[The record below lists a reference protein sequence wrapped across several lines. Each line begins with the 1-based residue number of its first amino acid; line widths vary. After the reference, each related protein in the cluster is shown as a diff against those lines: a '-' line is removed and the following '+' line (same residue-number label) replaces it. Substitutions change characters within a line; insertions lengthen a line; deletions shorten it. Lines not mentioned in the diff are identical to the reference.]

1 MKQLCQ
7 RSARSRSSRLGGLML
22 RRMLPALLLGMSMTQ
37 AGADDDRI
45 APYPLTQSDYS
56 TTSGAIYLS
65 NLDATIEALSDA
77 DGAVAR
83 PVELATQL
91 YHRYRIL
98 GRLDDGERALDL
110 VEQHVGPDASASA
123 LLTRASI
130 RNGFHRFDGAR
141 RDLEAARDRGAP
153 AAAVDGIDRELRLA
167 QGDYDSFGE
176 DWSWARQPASGF
188 YDAVFR
194 GNASVLLGQQET
206 ASLQFFRAQQHYR
219 DSNPFPLAWLYTQQ
233 GIALVRNGEFERAIP
248 YLEAALERVPG
259 FYVAAE
265 HLAECEYETGALEQS
280 RSRYRQVIEQTDDPA
295 FRAALAKVEEA
306 LGNPERAR
314 ALRDR
319 AMADYERLLA
329 ARPAAYGG
337 HAIDFLIEQGRVD
350 RALELARQNRSLRA
364 DIGSRI
370 SLAVAAQAAGE
381 DEQACRAL
389 EDALA
394 TGLKPPELSDLK
406 GLAQDCG
413 ATLPARSERL
423 GSAVGFFGDSGE

>member
-1 MKQLCQ
+1 
-7 RSARSRSSRLGGLML
+7 
-22 RRMLPALLLGMSMTQ
+22 MTQ
-37 AGADDDRI
+37 AGADDNRP
-45 APYPLTQSDYS
+45 APYPLSQSDYS

-65 NLDATIEALSDA
+65 NLNATIEALTDA
-77 DGAVAR
+77 DDTAGR

-98 GRLDDGERALDL
+98 GRLTDGERALDL
-110 VEQHVGPDASASA
+110 VEQNVGPDASATA
-123 LLTRASI
+123 LLRRASI
-130 RNGFHRFDGAR
+130 RAGFHRFAGAR

-153 AAAVDGIDRELRLA
+153 AATVDRLDRELRLA
-167 QGDYDSFGE
+167 QGEYDSFGE
-176 DWSWARQPASGF
+176 DWSWARQPAAGF
-188 YDAVFR
+188 YDAAFR
-194 GNASVLLGQQET
+194 GNVSVLLGQLET
-206 ASLQFFRAQQHYR
+206 ANLQFFRAQQQYR

-248 YLEAALERVPG
+248 YLEAALQRVPG

-265 HLAECEYETGALEQS
+265 HLAECQYETGALEQA
-280 RSRYRQVIEQTDDPA
+280 RLRYRQVIEQTDDPA

-306 LGNPERAR
+306 LGNTEHAR

-329 ARPAAYGG
+329 AHPAAYGG

-350 RALELARQNRSLRA
+350 RALALARQNRSLRA

-381 DEQACRAL
+381 EEQACRAL

-394 TGLKPPELSDLK
+394 TGLNPPELSDLK
-406 GLAQDCG
+406 GLSEGCG
-413 ATLPARSERL
+413 VTLPVRSERL
-423 GSAVGFFGDSGE
+423 GSAAGFFGESGE